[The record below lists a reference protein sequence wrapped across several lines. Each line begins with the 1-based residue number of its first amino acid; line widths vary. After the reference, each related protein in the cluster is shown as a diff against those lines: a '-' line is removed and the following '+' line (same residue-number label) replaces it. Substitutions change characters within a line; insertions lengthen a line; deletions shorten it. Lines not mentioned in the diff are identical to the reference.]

1 MEAGKIGSSSETTN
15 ETKGQSMNSDT
26 SARNALR
33 DMELEVEAE
42 GREWM
47 RRRLQDKLQAQVE
60 EQGAIFPPGR
70 KESASSPAGDDA
82 TANGIRPSQA
92 KRVAREKSRRR

>member
-1 MEAGKIGSSSETTN
+1 
-15 ETKGQSMNSDT
+15 MNSDP

-47 RRRLQDKLQAQVE
+47 RRRLEQKLQAQVE
-60 EQGAIFPPGR
+60 EQGAIFPPER
-70 KESASSPAGDDA
+70 KKSTSSPARDDA
-82 TANGIRPSQA
+82 TAHSVRDGQT
-92 KRVAREKSRRR
+92 KRVAWKKSR

>member
-1 MEAGKIGSSSETTN
+1 MGQERLVPHPRDN
-15 ETKGQSMNSDT
+15 HDNQRQSMNSDT

-47 RRRLQDKLQAQVE
+47 RRRLEDKLQAQGE
-60 EQGAIFPPGR
+60 EQGAIFPPER
-70 KESASSPAGDDA
+70 KKSASSPAGNDA
-82 TANGIRPSQA
+82 AAHSLRRRQTKG
-92 KRVAREKSRRR
+92 VARKKSC